1 MKRTLVSTT
10 ALAGI
15 VTGYLGLMGPAYAA
29 PTLNLSPTSFRFGPT
44 TDAAV
49 LVGRTAFSNLTI
61 TASAGSTMTYSS
73 STLGFS
79 LTGPA
84 SITGTGTPAR
94 AGSYVFTPTSRASG
108 GTTKLTVVAR
118 TTTPS
123 VGSTTKTVTVTGVG
137 VAPVA
142 QITSGATDLTSGGTV
157 TLGAISGGNGY
168 TLVGGNS
175 TKTVVI
181 TNTGNGSL
189 AGGANSATNPIY
201 LNSSGVGGTAGTGYW
216 TGNNYGGTTGAVNSA
231 GFAGSG
237 VNMSG
242 ATSTTASIAGL
253 TDSASTTLTYTYAPT
268 LVSGTVTPSGITG
281 GSQTTQAAVL
291 KFYNGN
297 PGAGTN
303 ATQDNKG
310 YSSTISLK
318 SQGVAAVADIAFT
331 GVNTTIAAN
340 NYALVGST
348 LNTGTITVKNLGN
361 GDLAGGVNSVS
372 NPINLNSGGTGGTA
386 GSGYW
391 AGQNFG
397 GTTGISAGQ
406 VTGSGTSFSLADS
419 ASQALTYTVAP
430 TTTGAGSQAVTFD
443 LFNGKNNGSNQGFTT
458 TSTVSW
464 VGVAPQLAGATGGTQ
479 QARIGAGTQN
489 LAVTVTNNGNGNLS
503 GLGSVSNLN
512 GTVTTNLG
520 TIATAGQISGTGGS
534 FSVQDSSTGT
544 VNYTYLPTVGFL
556 NSNQGHSITSATA
569 NIAFQTSNGSGAT
582 NSATS
587 GAVSLK
593 GQSVGPIYDSTVT
606 PYAAARA
613 GTYAN
618 FASAVANSS
627 PTPPYTWS
635 PRLGW
640 GMVNFGQFLADIG
653 GATGLTIRNA
663 STDPGNLTLTG
674 LTILNAQLTGAQ
686 SSYFSIDPAF
696 TSQLGT
702 LELGEG
708 MQFFAGLTFNGAPSP
723 GLYSATLAIQT
734 DENAAFGSQG
744 DIFYYTLV
752 AQVLSNDV
760 PEPGTLALMGLGIAG
775 VAMARRRR
783 RRS

>member
-15 VTGYLGLMGPAYAA
+15 VTGYLGLIGPVYAA

-61 TASAGSTMTYSS
+61 TASAGSSMTYSS

-79 LTGPA
+79 LTGP
-84 SITGTGTPAR
+84 STITGSGTPVR

-108 GTTKLTVVAR
+108 GTVALTAVAR
-118 TTTPS
+118 TTSPS
-123 VGSTTKTVTVTGVG
+123 IGATTRTVTVTGVG

-142 QITSGATDLTSGGTV
+142 HITSGASDLTSGGTV
-157 TLGAISGGNGY
+157 TLGAISGSNGY
-168 TLVGGNS
+168 TLVGGNA

-189 AGGANSATNPIY
+189 AGGANSATNPIF
-201 LNSSGVGGTAGTGYW
+201 LNSSGTGGTAGTGYW
-216 TGNNYGGTTGAVNSA
+216 TGNNYGGTTGAVNSS
-231 GFAGSG
+231 GFTGSG
-237 VNMSG
+237 VNMVG

-268 LVSGTVTPSGITG
+268 VVSGTVTPSGITG
-281 GSQTTQAAVL
+281 ASQTSQAAVL

-318 SQGVAAVADIAFT
+318 SQGVAAVADVAFT

-340 NYALVGST
+340 NYALVGSN
-348 LNTGTITVKNLGN
+348 LNTGTITVTNLGN
-361 GDLAGGVNSVS
+361 GNLAGGANSVS

-397 GTTGISAGQ
+397 GTTGIASGQ
-406 VTGSGTSFSLADS
+406 VTGSGTTFSLSDS

-443 LFNGKNNGSNQGFTT
+443 FFNGKNDGTNQGFTT

-464 VGVAPQLAGATGGTQ
+464 VGVAPQLAGVTGGLQ
-479 QARIGAGTQN
+479 QARMGAGAQN
-489 LAVTVTNNGNGNLS
+489 LGVTVTNNGNGNLS

-520 TIATAGQISGTGGS
+520 TTATAGHISGTGGS

-544 VNYTYLPTVGFL
+544 INYTYLPTVGFL
-556 NSNQGHSITSATA
+556 NSGDGHGFSSTK
-569 NIAFQTSNGSGAT
+569 NIAFATSNGSGAT
-582 NSATS
+582 NASTT
-587 GAVSLK
+587 GVVSLT
-593 GQSVGPIYDSTVT
+593 GQSVGPIYDSSVR

-613 GTYAN
+613 GSYGS
-618 FASAVANSS
+618 FATAVADV
-627 PTPPYTWS
+627 PPIPPGSIS
-635 PRLGW
+635 PRLSSGL
-640 GMVNFGQFLADIG
+640 VNFGKFLADIG
-653 GATGLTIRNA
+653 GAESLTIRNA
-663 STDPGNLTLTG
+663 STDPGNLALTG

-686 SSYFSIDPAF
+686 ASYFSIDPAF

-734 DENAAFGSQG
+734 DENAAFGAEG

-760 PEPGTLALMGLGIAG
+760 PEPGTLALMGLGLAG

-783 RRS
+783 RQS